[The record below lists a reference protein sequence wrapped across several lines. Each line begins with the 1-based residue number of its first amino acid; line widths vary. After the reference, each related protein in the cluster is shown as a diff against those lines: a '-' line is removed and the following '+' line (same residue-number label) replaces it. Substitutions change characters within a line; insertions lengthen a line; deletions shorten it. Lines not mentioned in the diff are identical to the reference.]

1 MLNACIPQPVSQLF
15 TDNIGLFCT
24 REVTGSLLDWGEKQP
39 LQHVPVNPQLLCF
52 FFSLDHSPIQQSI
65 KKLVDVLYSSHY
77 LSQGVSAGTK
87 ASATRSFKR
96 YLLLWLHPSI
106 PAIGRNVQ
114 NHCHF
119 TQAVFGFTSAAN
131 SLTGNSQKLGQV
143 ILPALPAQ
151 HPPKASPAHKPHRK
165 LPETHSWSQLPSILS
180 LECSPRSTHH
190 CQSSAASLLKSTSNS
205 FCCSLDQMHRHIS
218 VSLSLSA

>member
-96 YLLLWLHPSI
+96 YLLLWLHP
-106 PAIGRNVQ
+106 Q
-114 NHCHF
+114 
-119 TQAVFGFTSAAN
+119 
-131 SLTGNSQKLGQV
+131 LLLGGMCKNTVTLLRQC
-143 ILPALPAQ
+143 L
-151 HPPKASPAHKPHRK
+151 ASPLQPTPSLGTHR
-165 LPETHSWSQLPSILS
+165 SWG
-180 LECSPRSTHH
+180 R
-190 CQSSAASLLKSTSNS
+190 
-205 FCCSLDQMHRHIS
+205 
-218 VSLSLSA
+218 

>member
-52 FFSLDHSPIQQSI
+52 FFSLDHSLIQQSI

-96 YLLLWLHPSI
+96 YLLLWLHPQLLL
-106 PAIGRNVQ
+106 GGMCKNTVTLLR
-114 NHCHF
+114 HCL
-119 TQAVFGFTSAAN
+119 TSPLQPRAQLPHWE
-131 SLTGNSQKLGQV
+131 LTEAGAGDPSCS
-143 ILPALPAQ
+143 
-151 HPPKASPAHKPHRK
+151 ASPTSSQS
-165 LPETHSWSQLPSILS
+165 LSSTQISQET
-180 LECSPRSTHH
+180 PR
-190 CQSSAASLLKSTSNS
+190 NS
-205 FCCSLDQMHRHIS
+205 FLVTTPQHFKPGMLSQVNSPLPIQCC
-218 VSLSLSA
+218 LSAEEHL